1 MALKPFYQIAIPHD
15 DIREGRFTLDTFAA
29 DLWSVYQNKGP
40 EEYRNPKLFWERTYI
55 TKGLSQLLE
64 IAKRRLLEG
73 VGDAIIQLQTP
84 FGGGKTHSLIAL
96 YHKAREWNVK
106 VVVLDGTAFD
116 AKEDI
121 LWEELERQLTGKVEL
136 LKGMT
141 SPGKKKLSKIL
152 EENAP
157 VLILIDELLEYMVKA
172 AGVGT
177 GAVDIKV
184 GETTLADQTLA
195 FIHELTEVVKTT
207 DRVLLVMT
215 LPSSILEHYS
225 EKAEEYFQKLQKI
238 AGRSH
243 KVFTPVQEEE
253 VYDVIRTR
261 LFKRIDEAEMEAV
274 AKEIVDYLEK
284 ENLIPEG
291 LNAYQYRQKFLRSY
305 PFQPEVID
313 VLYQRWG
320 SLPKFQRT
328 RGVLRLLSIVVRSL
342 LGKDVPFIRL
352 SDFDLS
358 FKMLRDEL
366 IDIVGESRY
375 YSVLDADILSP
386 NSGAKKV
393 DRMLGES
400 YEHYRIGTRAATA
413 IFMYSFSGGEVNGAT
428 TKEIK
433 LSCADL
439 RYSSSIVGDA
449 ILYLKDNLLYLHYRN
464 GRYFFSL
471 EPNLN
476 KLVVDEMNNIGDEE
490 IREVEYELL
499 KGQLKGRYFKKVYL
513 WPSKPS
519 DVPDNDPSLKLV
531 VLREYDKD
539 KVLQILQSYGEGERV
554 HKNTLIFLVPR
565 ETERA
570 TFNRFI
576 RRYLAWKVIEDK
588 AKKGILNLTPEQR
601 EDVKENL
608 KRARDDILQKISELY
623 RLVLLPKSGGY
634 EELDLGMKPV
644 GVKKT
649 IEELIY
655 EKLKEEGKLVEKMAP
670 VVIEMKYLDGKKYI
684 PTKALYESFLKTPG
698 MPLLKSESVLIDAI
712 RQGVSE
718 GRFGLGY
725 LIGEEVTCEYLGEKP
740 TVTLDEKEVIVNRKY
755 CEELRARAKA
765 EAEAEAEAQAIT
777 QEEATAESI
786 AGAPRE
792 EWKPSAVRDKQ
803 AVLVPPETK
812 GREEVV
818 GSQVKS
824 IHLHLTLGPG
834 IGGLRDILRALNL
847 LKNKFERVTIEIR
860 AEKGSLSQTEY
871 ENLLET
877 FRQLGIEVKDLNEA

>member
-1 MALKPFYQIAIPHD
+1 MELKPFYQIAIPHD
-15 DIREGRFTLDTFAA
+15 DIKEGKFTLDTFAA

-40 EEYRNPKLFWERTYI
+40 EDYRNPELFWERTYI
-55 TKGLSQLLE
+55 TSGLSVLLD
-64 IAKRRLLEG
+64 IARKRLIDG
-73 VGDAIIQLQTP
+73 VGDAVIQLQTP

-96 YHKAREWNVK
+96 YHKAREWGAN

-136 LKGMT
+136 LKGKT
-141 SPGKKKLSKIL
+141 APGKKKISKIL

-172 AGVGT
+172 AGIRVE
-177 GAVDIKV
+177 D
-184 GETTLADQTLA
+184 TTLADQTLA
-195 FIHELTEVVKTT
+195 FMHELTEAVKKE
-207 DRVLLVMT
+207 DKALLVMT

-238 AGRSH
+238 AGRAQR
-243 KVFTPVQEEE
+243 VFTPVQEEE
-253 VYDVIRTR
+253 VHDVIRTR
-261 LFKRIDEAEMEAV
+261 LFKRIDETEMEAV
-274 AKEIVDYLEK
+274 VKRVVEYLEK
-284 ENLIPEG
+284 EGLIPEG
-291 LNAYQYRQKFLRSY
+291 LNAYQYRQRFLRSY

-313 VLYQRWG
+313 VLYHRWG

-328 RGVLRLLSIVVRSL
+328 RGVLRLLSIVVHSL
-342 LGKDVPFIRL
+342 IGRDVPFIRL

-358 FKMLRDEL
+358 VKTLRDEL
-366 IDIVGESRY
+366 IDIIGESRY

-386 NSGAKKV
+386 SSGAKRV
-393 DRMLGES
+393 DRMVGES
-400 YEHYRIGTRAATA
+400 YEHYRVGTRAATV
-413 IFMYSFSGGEVNGAT
+413 IFMYSFSGGDVKGAT

-433 LSCADL
+433 LSCADT

-449 ILYLKDNLLYLHYRN
+449 ILYLKDNLLYLHYRD

-471 EPNLN
+471 EPSLN
-476 KLVVDEMNNIGDEE
+476 KLVVDEMNNVSEE
-490 IREVEYELL
+490 QIRDVEHELL
-499 KGQLKGRYFKKVYL
+499 KGQLKGRYFKVYL
-513 WPSKPS
+513 WPSKPV
-519 DVPDNDPSLKLV
+519 DVPDSDPSLKLV
-531 VLREYDKD
+531 VLPEYDKE
-539 KVLQILQSYGEGERV
+539 KVLQILQSYGGSERV

-570 TFNRFI
+570 SFNRLV
-576 RRYLAWKVIEDK
+576 RRYLAWKIIDEK
-588 AKKGILNLTPEQR
+588 AKKGSLELTSEQK

-608 KRARDDILQKISELY
+608 KRAREDIVQKIAELY
-623 RLVLLPKSGGY
+623 RLVLLPTRGGY

-644 GVKKT
+644 GIKKT

-655 EKLKEEGKLVEKMAP
+655 EKLREEGKLVEKMAP
-670 VVIEMKYLDGKKYI
+670 VVIEMKYLDGKEYV

-698 MPLLKSESVLIDAI
+698 MPLLKSKSVLIDAI

-725 LIGEEVTCEYLGEKP
+725 LTGEEVTCEYLGERP

-765 EAEAEAEAQAIT
+765 EAEAESEAQAIA
-777 QEEATAESI
+777 QEKATAVSVAEAS
-786 AGAPRE
+786 RE
-792 EWKPSAVRDKQ
+792 EWKPPAVRDKQ

-818 GSQVKS
+818 GSQVAS

-834 IGGLRDILRALNL
+834 TGGLRDILRALNL
-847 LKNKFERVTIEIR
+847 LKTKFERVTIEIK
-860 AEKGSLSQTEY
+860 AENGHMSQTEY

-877 FRQLGIEVKDLNEA
+877 FRQLGIDVEELGEE